1 MPTGRR
7 STTRP
12 IGNIIGNI
20 SVSGLP
26 LLLWIL
32 LGATHGYA
40 RVEITPC
47 KNNFSPEQQVE
58 LGQKA
63 AQQVY
68 AEMPVL
74 PDSNAVTKY
83 VQKLGQKLAA
93 QAPGHKWPYNFH
105 VANVA
110 EINAFALPGGTV
122 FVNLGT
128 IQAAANEAQ
137 LAGVMAHEIAH
148 VVLQHSVC
156 NAAKQQKVGLIA
168 GIGQIAAGVLLGGAA
183 GQIAQQGIGMTA
195 GLSFLKMSRGA
206 EKEADLLGV
215 GVLYDAGYDP
225 RAMPQFFETLQGKYG
240 EGSAQF
246 LSDHPNPGNRSEY
259 VDKEIATFA
268 PRGKYITKTPAFTK
282 IKQTVAGMHAY
293 TAREVSSGVW
303 KKQTPN
309 QTVGAGV
316 NQPAG
321 SANVD
326 LNIPADWSV
335 FRGSGF
341 SIAVPANWQGYG
353 NRVSAMIAPPGG
365 IARSADGGAGAV
377 VYGVLTDLYQPQ
389 ERLTMDAALNAL
401 ISGIARDNPG
411 LSPGPAK
418 NFTAGG
424 IVGRSVECDNPSANN
439 GKGERDWIIAFPQ
452 SGGILRYFVFVAPS
466 SDFNKLRSV
475 YTRMAQSIVLQ

>member
-215 GVLYDAGYDP
+215 GILYDAGYDP

-341 SIAVPANWQGYG
+341 SI
-353 NRVSAMIAPPGG
+353 
-365 IARSADGGAGAV
+365 
-377 VYGVLTDLYQPQ
+377 
-389 ERLTMDAALNAL
+389 DAALNAL

-418 NFTAGG
+418 KFTAGG
-424 IVGRSVECDNPSANN
+424 IVGRSIECDNPSANN

-452 SGGILRYFVFVAPS
+452 NGGILRYFVFVAPS